1 MKRLLADRSE
11 GGHVAARPCVRA
23 RCSNFPE
30 KVALKGTPPIT
41 SLNFQTPVAYVC
53 IFRRLLYFLLP
64 STFWFPT
71 LYRQLTFQHSTCFLA
86 FVYIRL
92 IRRSPAYSSSSLC
105 DNMPGRT
112 LPTIPQ
118 ADVASHN
125 TTKSCYVTVGTK
137 VYDITPFLDDHPGG
151 GDLIVEYGGKDVQD
165 IMDDTT
171 SHFHSE
177 SAWEILDDYLV
188 GFVTTEAV
196 MKSVTDSTHPAD
208 IVPLPPSDAGAEQL
222 RKDGV
227 NQPLYQNT
235 GMSSADDLSKETDA
249 SSDYRTHKFL
259 DLNKPL
265 LMQVWRGGFTKEF
278 YLEQVHRPRH
288 YKGGDSAPL
297 FGNFLEPLS
306 KTPWWVVPTVWLPQV
321 AYGTYLSGR
330 GLSTV
335 GLTSYWITGLFIW
348 TLVEYVLHRFLF
360 HLDQHLPDNRAALTL
375 HFLLHGIHH
384 YLPMDRL
391 RLVMPPTLFLALATP
406 FWYLAHAVFFYDWN
420 AATAVFC
427 GGIFGYVCYDL
438 THYFLHHKT

>member
-1 MKRLLADRSE
+1 
-11 GGHVAARPCVRA
+11 
-23 RCSNFPE
+23 
-30 KVALKGTPPIT
+30 
-41 SLNFQTPVAYVC
+41 
-53 IFRRLLYFLLP
+53 
-64 STFWFPT
+64 
-71 LYRQLTFQHSTCFLA
+71 
-86 FVYIRL
+86 
-92 IRRSPAYSSSSLC
+92 
-105 DNMPGRT
+105 MPGRT

-125 TTKSCYVTVGTK
+125 TAKSCYVTVGTK

-165 IMDDTT
+165 IMDDTA

-188 GFVTTEAV
+188 GFVATEAV

-208 IVPLPPSDAGAEQL
+208 IVPLPPSEAGAEQL

-227 NQPLYQNT
+227 DQPLYQNT

-265 LMQVWRGGFTKEF
+265 LMQVWRGGFTKDF

-438 THYFLHHKT
+438 THYFLHHKTLKKHPANILQPSRILARAEEIPPGSSFRRLRERFRCYQPFLGLGVQDRATHGPTQGHQDVVNVQVKCSCQDLCILDRRIPVGRSRKGTGV